1 MLKLVKMKQNEYD
14 VIKGKLISDYA
25 KEKVRVGH
33 WQEDEAIELSK
44 ETLEK
49 ILKDGV
55 DTSNHYLMS
64 AYEDEEKK
72 IGFIWF
78 NIFNK
83 SVFINALCIYD
94 EFKGND
100 YEIKVVEA
108 LEEKSYD
115 YGAKKIN
122 LHSFGYNEG
131 AIASYRKMGYEITDV
146 YMNKKI

>member
-1 MLKLVKMKQNEYD
+1 M
-14 VIKGKLISDYA
+14 
-25 KEKVRVGH
+25 
-33 WQEDEAIELSK
+33 
-44 ETLEK
+44 
-49 ILKDGV
+49 
-55 DTSNHYLMS
+55 
-64 AYEDEEKK
+64 
-72 IGFIWF
+72 
-78 NIFNK
+78 
-83 SVFINALCIYD
+83 FINALCIYD

-131 AIASYRKMGYEITDV
+131 AIAAYRKMGYEITDV

>member
-1 MLKLVKMKQNEYD
+1 MLKLVKMKNEEYD

-55 DTSNHYLMS
+55 DTSNHHIMN

-72 IGFIWF
+72 VGFIWF

-83 SVFINALCIYD
+83 SVFVNALCIYD
-94 EFKGND
+94 EFKGKD
-100 YEIKVVEA
+100 YEIKIVEA

-115 YGAKKIN
+115 YAAKKIN

-131 AIASYRKMGYEITDV
+131 AIAAYRKMGYEITDV

>member
-33 WQEDEAIELSK
+33 WQENEAIELSK

-55 DTSNHYLMS
+55 DTNNHYLMT
-64 AYEDEEKK
+64 AYKDEEKK
-72 IGFIWF
+72 VGFIWF

-83 SVFINALCIYD
+83 SVFVNALCIYD

-108 LEEKSYD
+108 LEEKSYE
-115 YGAKKIN
+115 YKAKKIN

-131 AIASYRKMGYEITDV
+131 AIAAYRKMGYEITDV

>member
-1 MLKLVKMKQNEYD
+1 M
-14 VIKGKLISDYA
+14 ISDYA

-44 ETLEK
+44 ETFEK
-49 ILKDGV
+49 ILKNGA
-55 DTSNHYLMS
+55 DTSNHYIMK

-78 NIFNK
+78 NVFDD
-83 SVFINALCIYD
+83 SVFVNDLCVYD
-94 EFKGND
+94 DFKGKD
-100 YEIKVVEA
+100 YELQIVEA
-108 LEEKSYD
+108 LEEKAAKI
-115 YGAKKIN
+115 GAKKIN

-131 AIASYRKMGYEITDV
+131 AVATYRKMGYEITDV